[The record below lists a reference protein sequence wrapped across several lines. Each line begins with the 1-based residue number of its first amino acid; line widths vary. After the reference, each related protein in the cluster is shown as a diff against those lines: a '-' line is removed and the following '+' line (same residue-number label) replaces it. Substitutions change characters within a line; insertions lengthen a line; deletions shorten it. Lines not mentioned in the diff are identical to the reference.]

1 MHKHMALGNLAG
13 RRDTEKLDKEV
24 FSGAP
29 VEAMQHAL
37 VFLKCVFASLHWHA
51 DIGWEPAAANM
62 TAVPCR
68 QRYGSVAAYIEHCG
82 LSSADQAQLKLLL
95 VKQ

>member
-1 MHKHMALGNLAG
+1 VLRRGWGTGKRALTLMLECRSDMHKHMALGNLAG

-37 VFLKCVFASLHWHA
+37 VFLKCVFASLH
-51 DIGWEPAAANM
+51 
-62 TAVPCR
+62 
-68 QRYGSVAAYIEHCG
+68 
-82 LSSADQAQLKLLL
+82 
-95 VKQ
+95 